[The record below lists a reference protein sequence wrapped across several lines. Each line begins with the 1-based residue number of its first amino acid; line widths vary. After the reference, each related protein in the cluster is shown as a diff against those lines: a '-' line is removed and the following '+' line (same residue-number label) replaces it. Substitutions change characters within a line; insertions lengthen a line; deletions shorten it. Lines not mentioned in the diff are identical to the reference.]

1 MLIKPSLLVI
11 MISLSVLIDGLTSE
25 KKDEIWWS
33 LLPLKNFEIPEGD
46 KINPIDGFILS
57 KLKQQGLK
65 MSGKADRRVL
75 IRRLYFNLWGM
86 PPTQDE
92 INNFINDPNPNAY
105 RNLVDKLLASPRY
118 GERWA
123 RHWLDVVHYG
133 ETHGYD
139 KDKPRPNAWPY
150 RDYVIRAFNND
161 KPYHQFIKE
170 QIAGDILWPD
180 TLDGIVATGFI
191 AAGPWDFIGHAEV
204 PESKIDGKVAR
215 HLDRDDMVTTTMNT
229 FTSLTVQCAQ
239 CHDHKRDPV
248 TMEHYYSLQSVFSA
262 LDRADRPYDENPQ
275 TATERQELKEKKK
288 NLEDSIINNNK
299 KIESSQTP
307 QMISIQNQIKS
318 IEQKIR
324 SRNNNRN
331 GDRSPRYGYH
341 SHVAQSHLTSKW
353 VQIDL
358 GSKKKIDSIIL
369 VGADE
374 YGFSDFGFPHRF
386 RLEISNE
393 PEFKEPLTVADHTG
407 SDFPRPG
414 STPVVFDAS
423 KLEGRYVRL
432 TATKLWNRRQRDQS
446 KSNDWIFAIGEMSV
460 VADGKLI
467 DVNKVTALD
476 SIEGGERW
484 SKSNLVDGVYGT
496 HHLEQIINSEKSKTN
511 GYHSAFAK
519 SKDTTKWIQIE
530 LPSIQ
535 KIDRIVIH
543 PAHPTDFKDTPGFG
557 FPERF
562 RILIGSN
569 EEESSYQTA
578 IDKTKSDYI
587 NPGEKPVSFSFNPIE
602 GRYIRLDVSK
612 LNYPQ
617 GSRGPMLALSE
628 MTIFSGDKKI
638 SRNAKVTS
646 LDSINSGL
654 WHEKNL
660 VDGYTSRRRILDDV
674 TEGLLSLVRM
684 KPDDSENQLKELKQN
699 LKSLKES
706 TISVELLNKKESL
719 AKALSAVESQIK
731 AMAKPKMVYAGTV
744 HNGSGTFKGR
754 GHVGGKPRDIFVLHR
769 GEVTDPRESV
779 VPGTVPGIVPSV
791 PHQFDLPGD
800 HKEGD
805 RRVALADW
813 ISHKENTLTWRSIVN
828 RIWHY
833 HFGRGI
839 VDTPNDFGRIG
850 SKPTHP
856 KLLDWLAVWFRDNG
870 ASIKDL
876 HRLILNSE
884 TYKQVSDH
892 HIENA
897 EIDISNQYLWRQ
909 NRRRLDAESL
919 RDTVLFVSGK
929 MNFKMGGP
937 SFKDFVIEKP
947 QHSPHYQYHKYDPDD
962 VLTHRRSVYR
972 FIVRSQPQPFMDTFD
987 CADPSQLVDK
997 RGETT
1002 TALQALALLNNHFM
1016 VKMSQRFAEN
1026 ITKKKASDPVRL
1038 AFQMALSRVPSE
1050 EELRLLNS
1058 YEKKHGLAAT
1068 CRIIF
1073 NLNEFSFID

>member
-1 MLIKPSLLVI
+1 
-11 MISLSVLIDGLTSE
+11 
-25 KKDEIWWS
+25 
-33 LLPLKNFEIPEGD
+33 
-46 KINPIDGFILS
+46 
-57 KLKQQGLK
+57 
-65 MSGKADRRVL
+65 
-75 IRRLYFNLWGM
+75 
-86 PPTQDE
+86 
-92 INNFINDPNPNAY
+92 
-105 RNLVDKLLASPRY
+105 
-118 GERWA
+118 
-123 RHWLDVVHYG
+123 
-133 ETHGYD
+133 
-139 KDKPRPNAWPY
+139 
-150 RDYVIRAFNND
+150 
-161 KPYHQFIKE
+161 
-170 QIAGDILWPD
+170 
-180 TLDGIVATGFI
+180 
-191 AAGPWDFIGHAEV
+191 
-204 PESKIDGKVAR
+204 
-215 HLDRDDMVTTTMNT
+215 
-229 FTSLTVQCAQ
+229 
-239 CHDHKRDPV
+239 
-248 TMEHYYSLQSVFSA
+248 
-262 LDRADRPYDENPQ
+262 
-275 TATERQELKEKKK
+275 
-288 NLEDSIINNNK
+288 
-299 KIESSQTP
+299 
-307 QMISIQNQIKS
+307 
-318 IEQKIR
+318 
-324 SRNNNRN
+324 
-331 GDRSPRYGYH
+331 
-341 SHVAQSHLTSKW
+341 
-353 VQIDL
+353 
-358 GSKKKIDSIIL
+358 
-369 VGADE
+369 
-374 YGFSDFGFPHRF
+374 
-386 RLEISNE
+386 
-393 PEFKEPLTVADHTG
+393 
-407 SDFPRPG
+407 
-414 STPVVFDAS
+414 
-423 KLEGRYVRL
+423 
-432 TATKLWNRRQRDQS
+432 
-446 KSNDWIFAIGEMSV
+446 
-460 VADGKLI
+460 
-467 DVNKVTALD
+467 
-476 SIEGGERW
+476 
-484 SKSNLVDGVYGT
+484 
-496 HHLEQIINSEKSKTN
+496 
-511 GYHSAFAK
+511 
-519 SKDTTKWIQIE
+519 
-530 LPSIQ
+530 
-535 KIDRIVIH
+535 
-543 PAHPTDFKDTPGFG
+543 
-557 FPERF
+557 
-562 RILIGSN
+562 
-569 EEESSYQTA
+569 
-578 IDKTKSDYI
+578 
-587 NPGEKPVSFSFNPIE
+587 
-602 GRYIRLDVSK
+602 
-612 LNYPQ
+612 
-617 GSRGPMLALSE
+617 MLALSE
-628 MTIFSGDKKI
+628 FTIFSGDKQI
-638 SRNAKVTS
+638 SRNAKVNS

-769 GEVTDPRESV
+769 GEVTDPREPV
-779 VPGTVPGIVPSV
+779 VPGTVPGIVSSV
-791 PHQFDLPGD
+791 SHQFDLPED

-1026 ITKKKASDPVRL
+1026 ITKKNASDPVRL
-1038 AFQMALSRVPSE
+1038 AFQMALSRVPSD